1 MAFPVN
7 FAAFNGRFSDY
18 GVFSNAVHS
27 VEMAMKK
34 TLFSLLCLA
43 LLAHVTASALAGET
57 YSFQSSREAG
67 QIDRVSVQMEVGG
80 ELKEV
85 AAGKEK
91 RVPMSGVDK
100 LAYHEMMLETEAAK
114 PRSVRYYDKA
124 ESSVRFKDG
133 AHTPAFGDRHRLVG
147 VAVDL
152 PSARLFALREPMS
165 RDELEVID
173 ILGNSLLLDNLLPDR
188 AVGVGDTWKPAGK
201 FMAVFLGLDSAAKCD
216 VECKLREVTATV
228 ARFELS
234 GNIEGP
240 VNDTTSSIAVK
251 GRYRFDL
258 KTKRI
263 DWFAMLTH
271 EDRGMS
277 QAADG
282 FDVNVRYQMTIASE
296 EESPELSKEKLAGLS
311 LDWTP
316 ESSRLRHQSPFG
328 KWEITYD
335 RDWHLNSNAQEIA
348 VLKLIREG
356 AMIGQC
362 NVTMLPRK
370 ETDHLISLEDFQED
384 VRRALG
390 ESFGAFVEANQSA
403 DPLGRRVLRV
413 VARGTVH
420 GASTDLPI
428 EWIYYHL
435 ADETGRQAAITFTV
449 EQDQAA
455 KFAEADRSMAAS
467 LRFAESEGV
476 GPLAKRDRKAQT
488 IP

>member
-1 MAFPVN
+1 
-7 FAAFNGRFSDY
+7 
-18 GVFSNAVHS
+18 
-27 VEMAMKK
+27 
-34 TLFSLLCLA
+34 
-43 LLAHVTASALAGET
+43 
-57 YSFQSSREAG
+57 
-67 QIDRVSVQMEVGG
+67 
-80 ELKEV
+80 
-85 AAGKEK
+85 
-91 RVPMSGVDK
+91 
-100 LAYHEMMLETEAAK
+100 MMLETEAAK

-133 AHTPAFGDRHRLVG
+133 AHTPSFGDRHRLVG

-152 PSARLFALREPMS
+152 PSAQLFALREPMS
-165 RDELEVID
+165 REELEVID
-173 ILGNSLLLDNLLPDR
+173 ILGNSLLLDHLLPER
-188 AVGVGDTWKPAGK
+188 AVAVGDTWKLAGNV
-201 FMAVFLGLDSAAKCD
+201 MAAFLGLDSSTKCD
-216 VECKLREVTATV
+216 VECKLREVTAKV
-228 ARFELS
+228 ARFELL
-234 GNIEGP
+234 GNIEGSAG
-240 VNDTTSSIAVK
+240 DTKSSIEVK
-251 GRYRFDL
+251 GRYRFNL

-370 ETDHLISLEDFQED
+370 ETDQLVSLEDFQED

-390 ESFGAFVEANQSA
+390 KSFGEFVEAKQSA

-420 GASTDLPI
+420 GNSADLPI
-428 EWIYYHL
+428 EWVYYHM
-435 ADETGRQAAITFTV
+435 ADETGRQAAITFSI
-449 EQDQAA
+449 EQDQAS
-455 KFAEADRSMAAS
+455 KFADADRAMTAS
-467 LRFAESEGV
+467 LRFVESDNR
-476 GPLAKRDRKAQT
+476 GPLAKRDVKAQT
-488 IP
+488 IIEGK